1 MRTLN
6 VRLAGILL
14 AVTVVFGIGV
24 YFLHASQ
31 VRSNASFFR
40 EESARAEE
48 EAAQA
53 AKEKNFEAEE
63 EARKNAIRYLDWY
76 VRLMPDEYEAMER
89 LGMMMAAR
97 AMDGDA
103 IKSRQMFLQ
112 AYGRLEATVRL
123 APDRKVARR
132 QLVKMAMLARRHQEA
147 KDHLEK
153 LRDDDP
159 KNPELLD
166 LLGQCQAGMGNYDTA
181 AETFKKTIAN
191 GSNQLMAY
199 LRLAELLRYRLSR
212 PQDADRWME
221 KLVSVNPKASQAHVL
236 RGRYLLAINEIDEAL
251 EEASQGLKLAP
262 DDADALVLAA
272 TCNLAKGKIDEARDC
287 AARGIK
293 LFPSSVDMYKT
304 MADIELRA
312 QKRDKALAVLEQG
325 IKATGRDPQLQW
337 SLANLLIDANRLEES
352 KKIIAVLQD
361 VGYPKAPLDYL
372 LARIEFVQGH
382 WFAAK
387 QQFEAVRGSLI
398 QQPERVRQVDLWTA
412 QCYAQLGNRDKQL
425 QALRRAVNVDQ
436 NFAPAKAALMDALM
450 QTGRIDEALEIFADL
465 DKRRQLGPASYLPLA
480 RMLFARTIRQ
490 NPAERDWGPLEKAL
504 DSAEKAMPDSHE
516 VPLLRADMFLNQ
528 NRADDAEKLL
538 LQTRDRFPKENS
550 IGRALISLAEHQK
563 DWKKAERLLAESE
576 TKHGDT
582 VEQRL
587 AEAQN
592 LVRQQG
598 KKAVNDLRKL
608 ADDAD
613 KFPETARLQLW
624 AGLLSAASQVGDS
637 EQAMLLSEKIRDKQP
652 NNAQI
657 RYLIFEQ
664 ALAAEDIPGME
675 KALKDIEIV
684 ASHGSYWLYGRAV
697 LLFLGAKGKDRNE
710 AAPALKEALELLAK
724 AREARKDWS
733 RIPLVEA
740 GVYDQQGRP
749 DMAMKCYLEAMD
761 MGERNPN
768 AIRRMI
774 QLLFQTRQYAEA
786 VRRIE
791 LLEKERSE
799 LSPELIRALAEGE
812 LQLGDS
818 SGALEKARKAV
829 AADSKDFQQH
839 LWLGQILGIL
849 GNQAKAK
856 ENAKEA
862 KDLFADAEN
871 SLRRAAEL
879 EPKLPVVWV
888 SLVRF
893 LVAVGE
899 DEKAKAEISNAEKN
913 IPAKDALMA
922 LAQCYE
928 VVKQADAA
936 LEKYEAALA
945 ASPKDVSVAMTV
957 ADFYRRTGK
966 LLQADAL
973 LHKILDGKIEANES
987 ELVVARR
994 LLAQICAARGDYK
1007 NLQQAQE
1014 LIEKNLASIYASPFD
1029 RRFYA
1034 TLKAS
1039 DPQVVE
1045 RVKAMEMWKKLVEDQ
1060 LATPDDALSLAK
1072 MYLAAGNWSEASALL
1087 RNLVTTYDKDPRFL
1101 VIYLDALLQ
1110 HEETS
1115 NVEAYFDRLE
1125 KLAPNWFETT
1135 SLRADILC
1143 APNKNK
1149 PLEAIEVLKNFVDKT
1164 DVLPHDR
1171 AARLRLVADKLD
1183 RLGRQLT
1190 KPEQAA
1196 VAEKFAGQA
1205 ELLYRTFVKE
1215 NAGQD
1220 LVLAVYLGSN
1230 GKADEAL
1237 DILERIL
1244 PSSAPQTF
1252 AQVCSLI
1259 LQAGKANKEQL
1270 QRMNQIMLVAIKKF
1284 DRPTTLLLVMAELRT
1299 RQLQYAEAAE
1309 FYREV
1314 LKKSPTNAVA
1324 MNNLGVLQAM
1334 QGIEL
1339 EESLKLVDHAIE
1351 IAGPLGPMLDS
1362 RATVY
1367 IAMNEPDKA
1376 LDDLKLALIDRETP
1390 VRLFHQAQAHALAG
1404 QKATAQAAL
1413 DKALKKGLTKEMLQP
1428 LELPTF
1434 EKLKRLQR

>member
-6 VRLAGILL
+6 VRLAGVLL
-14 AVTVVFGIGV
+14 AVMVFFGVGV
-24 YFLHASQ
+24 YFLHAYQ
-31 VRSNASFFR
+31 VSRNASFFLD
-40 EESARAEE
+40 ESARAEE

-53 AKEKNFEAEE
+53 AKEKNHNAEE

-76 VRLMPDEYEAMER
+76 VRLMPDEYESMER

-97 AMDGDA
+97 AMDGDTV
-103 IKSRQMFLQ
+103 KSRQLFLQ

-153 LRDDDP
+153 LLGDDS
-159 KNPELLD
+159 KNSELLD

-181 AETFKKTIAN
+181 AETFKKAIAN
-191 GSNQLMAY
+191 GPNQFMAY

-236 RGRYLLAINEIDEAL
+236 RGRYLLAVNEIDEAF
-251 EEASQGLKLAP
+251 EEATKGLKLAP
-262 DDADALVLAA
+262 DDAEALILAA

-293 LFPSSVDMYKT
+293 LFPRSVDMYKT

-325 IKATGRDPQLQW
+325 IKATNRDPQLQW
-337 SLANLLIDANRLEES
+337 SLANLLIDANRLEEAE
-352 KKIIAVLQD
+352 KIIAVLQD
-361 VGYPKAPLDYL
+361 VGYPKPLLDYL
-372 LARIEFVQGH
+372 LGRIEFVQNH

-387 QQFEAVRGSLI
+387 QQFEGVRGSLI
-398 QQPERVRQVDLWTA
+398 QQPSLVRQIDLWTA
-412 QCYAQLGNRDKQL
+412 QCYGQLGNRDQQM

-450 QTGRIDEALEIFADL
+450 QSGHIDDALEIFSDL

-480 RMLFARTIRQ
+480 RMLFAKTIRQ
-490 NPAERDWGPLEKAL
+490 NSAERNWGPLEKAL
-504 DSAEKAMPDSHE
+504 DTAEKALPDSPE
-516 VPLLRADMFLNQ
+516 VPLLRADMLLTQ
-528 NRADDAEKLL
+528 NRAADAEKLL
-538 LQTRDRFPKENS
+538 LQTRDRFPKEGS
-550 IGRALISLAEHQK
+550 IWRALISLAENQK
-563 DWKKAERLLAESE
+563 DWAKAQRLLDESE
-576 TKHGDT
+576 KMHGDT

-598 KKAVNDLRKL
+598 KKAVDDLRKL
-608 ADDAD
+608 AGDTD
-613 KFPETARLQLW
+613 KFPEQARLQLW
-624 AGLLSAASQVGDS
+624 AGLLNASLQINDSKQVD
-637 EQAMLLSEKIRDKQP
+637 LLCAKIAEKQP
-652 NNAQI
+652 NNAQV
-657 RYLIFEQ
+657 RYLQFER
-664 ALAAEDIPGME
+664 ALAAEDIPAME
-675 KALKDIEIV
+675 KALKDIEAV
-684 ASHGSYWLYGRAV
+684 ASHGSYWLYGQAV
-697 LLFLGAKGKDRNE
+697 LLYLKAKGKDRNE
-710 AAPALKEALELLAK
+710 AAPAMKEALELLAK
-724 AREARKDWS
+724 ARDTRKDWS

-740 GVYDQQGRP
+740 GIHDQQGRP
-749 DMAMKCYLEAMD
+749 DMALKCYMEAMD
-761 MGERNPN
+761 MKERNPN

-786 VRRIE
+786 VRRLEQI
-791 LLEKERSE
+791 EKEQSE
-799 LSPELIRALAEGE
+799 LSSELIQALAEGE

-818 SGALEKARKAV
+818 SSALEKARKAV

-839 LWLGQILGIL
+839 LWLGQILSIL

-856 ENAKEA
+856 EKAKEA
-862 KDLFADAEN
+862 KDLFADAEK
-871 SLRRAAEL
+871 SFRRAAEL

-913 IPAKDALMA
+913 IPAKDSLMA

-928 VVKQADAA
+928 VVKQTDAA
-936 LEKYEAALA
+936 QEKYEAALA
-945 ASPKDVSVAMTV
+945 ASPKDVSATLTV

-973 LHKILDGKIEANES
+973 LQKILDGKIEATES
-987 ELVVARR
+987 EFVVARR
-994 LLAQICAARGDYK
+994 LLAQIYAARGDYK
-1007 NLQQAQE
+1007 NLLQAQE

-1029 RRFYA
+1029 RRFFA

-1045 RVKAMEMWKKLVEDQ
+1045 RVKAMEIWKKLVEDQ

-1072 MYLAAGNWSEASALL
+1072 MYLAAGNWVEASALL

-1101 VIYLDALLQ
+1101 VVYLDALLQ

-1125 KLAPNWFETT
+1125 KLAPHWFETT

-1143 APNKNK
+1143 TPGKNK
-1149 PLEAIEVLKNFVDKT
+1149 PLEAIEVLKSFVDKP
-1164 DVLPHDR
+1164 DALPRDR

-1196 VAEKFAGQA
+1196 VAETFANQA

-1215 NAGQD
+1215 NSGQD
-1220 LVLAVYLGSN
+1220 LVLAVYLGSR
-1230 GKADEAL
+1230 GKVDEAL
-1237 DILERIL
+1237 DILERML
-1244 PSSAPQTF
+1244 PNCSPQTF

-1270 QRMNQIMLVAIKKF
+1270 QRMDRIMLVAIKKF

-1314 LKKSPTNAVA
+1314 LKKSPSNAVA

-1334 QGIEL
+1334 QGVEL
-1339 EESLKLVDHAIE
+1339 EESLKLVDKAIE

-1367 IAMNEPDKA
+1367 MAMNEPDKA

-1404 QKATAQAAL
+1404 QKATARAAL

-1428 LELPTF
+1428 LELPAF
-1434 EKLKRLQR
+1434 EKLKQLQK